1 MADNYLESRYD
12 AVFGQKSKKVVLKPV
27 GKSIDTLLQRNRSCR
42 GYKKEYEVSMDQ
54 LKKIVQVNTLIP
66 SARNEQVLRFKLVT
80 RTTGAEKVLPHIVLG
95 GALPELKLPFA
106 GTEPEAFII
115 VCSSVAENR
124 MVSIDLGISVQ
135 SMLLKAVD
143 MGLNGIIIGAFHKE
157 EIKQA
162 FNLPYEPS
170 LIVAIGKGD
179 EKYRCVPIHEADNHN
194 YYRENG
200 IHYIP
205 KVIVDDLLIP

>member
-12 AVFGQKSKKVVLKPV
+12 AVFGQKFKKVVLKPV

-42 GYKKEYEVSMDQ
+42 GYKKEYEVCMDQ
-54 LKKIVQVNTLIP
+54 LRKIVQVNTLIP

-80 RTTGAEKVLPHIVLG
+80 RSTGAEKVLPHIVLG

-115 VCSSVAENR
+115 VCSSIAESR

-205 KVIVDDLLIP
+205 KVVVDDLLIP